1 MPRSEAQTQ
10 ARSRPYRLLGRAFA
24 FPEGALYQDLAG
36 GAWEREV
43 AETLEAL
50 PFSLN
55 LADLSL
61 TPTELPTEYL
71 QAEYARLFE
80 VGFTGGPPCSIFVG
94 YHERDRQRVMEK
106 LIRFTRKDYGRLTAA
121 LAAI

>member
-10 ARSRPYRLLGRAFA
+10 ARSRLYRLLGRAFA
-24 FPEGALYQDLAG
+24 LPGGALNEELAG

-71 QAEYARLFE
+71 QAERVRLFE
-80 VGFTGGPPCSIFVG
+80 VGFMGGPPCSLFAG
-94 YHERDRQRVMEK
+94 HHERDRQRLMEEP
-106 LIRFTRKDYGRLTAA
+106 IRFTREDYGHLTAA
-121 LAAI
+121 LAAL